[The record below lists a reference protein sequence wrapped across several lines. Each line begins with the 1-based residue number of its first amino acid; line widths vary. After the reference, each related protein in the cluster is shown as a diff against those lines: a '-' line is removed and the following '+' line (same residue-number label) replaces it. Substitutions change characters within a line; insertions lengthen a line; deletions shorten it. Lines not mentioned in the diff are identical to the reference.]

1 MKVQTSLK
9 QLFISQTRL
18 KLITIFF
25 SSPKEIYYVR
35 QLVRLVDEEINSVRR
50 ELENL
55 KKSGIIESEWR
66 GNRLYYWANKQ
77 SPVFYDLLILANKN
91 SGLGL
96 KLQHKNE
103 TLNPIKLVLYNS
115 IFAVGEKRSQDG
127 IDLIIVGDLF
137 SLKEVD
143 LLVKQE
149 EEMRGHE
156 INYMVM
162 DKNEFQMRKQK
173 RDQFIVDFFL
183 SCPIVIIGSSSEIV
197 SI

>member
-25 SSPKEIYYVR
+25 SNPKEIYYVR

-103 TLNPIKLVLYNS
+103 TLSPIKLVLYNYK
-115 IFAVGEKRSQDG
+115 FAVGEKRSQDG

>member
-9 QLFISQTRL
+9 QLFVSQTRL

-25 SSPKEIYYVR
+25 SNPKEIYYVR

-103 TLNPIKLVLYNS
+103 TLNPIKLVLYNYK
-115 IFAVGEKRSQDG
+115 FAVGEKRSQDG

-149 EEMRGHE
+149 EETRGHE

-183 SCPIVIIGSSSEIV
+183 SCPIVIIGSSSEIA